1 MRNEDNKK
9 DRASYNYEKYKILD
23 KEDIFSERQSGKS
36 NHDQECEFK
45 IRTDLAVE
53 LKEDVTKE
61 KGKLEGVQIDSKYI
75 FENKIFVTKVIV
87 KNDIGARN
95 LGKEKG
101 TYITLES
108 QELANNDEGYHREMS
123 AALATYVS
131 ELLPGHKK
139 QEKLKILV
147 VGLGNREATPDS
159 LGPRVVDNLC
169 ITRYMTQEFA
179 DMDIVEKCPD
189 FEVSAIIPGV
199 LAQTGM
205 ESAEIVK
212 GIVSEINPDVVIAI
226 DSLAAR
232 NTKRLNTT
240 IQISDAGI
248 NPGSGVGNHRKGL
261 TFDMLHVPVIAI
273 GIPTVVDAATIVNDT
288 FDNLLQIFKL
298 TKGMEDINEVM
309 SGFSQEEKYEL
320 VKELIE
326 PAIASMYVTPK
337 DIDATVKYI
346 SYTISEG
353 LNIIWSGNI

>member
-1 MRNEDNKK
+1 M
-9 DRASYNYEKYKILD
+9 
-23 KEDIFSERQSGKS
+23 
-36 NHDQECEFK
+36 
-45 IRTDLAVE
+45 
-53 LKEDVTKE
+53 
-61 KGKLEGVQIDSKYI
+61 
-75 FENKIFVTKVIV
+75 
-87 KNDIGARN
+87 
-95 LGKEKG
+95 
-101 TYITLES
+101 
-108 QELANNDEGYHREMS
+108 
-123 AALATYVS
+123 
-131 ELLPGHKK
+131 
-139 QEKLKILV
+139 
-147 VGLGNREATPDS
+147 
-159 LGPRVVDNLC
+159 
-169 ITRYMTQEFA
+169 
-179 DMDIVEKCPD
+179 
-189 FEVSAIIPGV
+189 
-199 LAQTGM
+199 
-205 ESAEIVK
+205 
-212 GIVSEINPDVVIAI
+212 INPDVVIAI

-337 DIDATVKYI
+337 AIDATVKYI

-353 LNIIWSGNI
+353 LNSIWSGNI

>member
-1 MRNEDNKK
+1 MDH
-9 DRASYNYEKYKILD
+9 
-23 KEDIFSERQSGKS
+23 
-36 NHDQECEFK
+36 NHLFK

-61 KGKLEGVQIDSKYI
+61 KGRMEGIQIDSKYI
-75 FENKIFVTKVIV
+75 FENRIFVTKVIV
-87 KNDIGARN
+87 QNDIGAKN
-95 LGKEKG
+95 LGKDIG

-108 QELANNDEGYHREMS
+108 PELASCDAGYHREMS

-131 ELLPGHKK
+131 ELLPKSDHH
-139 QEKLKILV
+139 EKTKILV
-147 VGLGNREATPDS
+147 TGLGNREATPDS
-159 LGPRVVDNLC
+159 LGPRVVDNLW
-169 ITRYMTQEFA
+169 ITRHMTQ
-179 DMDIVEKCPD
+179 DIANMEMVDQCSD
-189 FEVSAIIPGV
+189 FEVSAIVPGV

-212 GIVSEINPDVVIAI
+212 AIVSEIHPDVVIAV

-240 IQISDAGI
+240 IQISSAGI

-261 TFDMLHVPVIAI
+261 TFDTIKVPVIAI

-288 FDNLLQIFKL
+288 FDNLLGVFKM

-309 SGFSQEEKYEL
+309 SGFSQEEKYRL
-320 VKELIE
+320 VRELIE
-326 PAIASMYVTPK
+326 PEMASMYVTPK

-353 LNIIWSGNI
+353 LNIIWSGGI

>member
-1 MRNEDNKK
+1 M
-9 DRASYNYEKYKILD
+9 
-23 KEDIFSERQSGKS
+23 
-36 NHDQECEFK
+36 NHNHLFK

-61 KGKLEGVQIDSKYI
+61 KGRMEGIQIDSKYI
-75 FENKIFVTKVIV
+75 FENRIFVTKVIV
-87 KNDIGARN
+87 QNDIGAKN
-95 LGKEKG
+95 LGKDIG

-108 QELANNDEGYHREMS
+108 PELASCDAGYHREMS

-131 ELLPGHKK
+131 ELLPKSDHH
-139 QEKLKILV
+139 EKTKILV
-147 VGLGNREATPDS
+147 TGLGNREATPDS
-159 LGPRVVDNLC
+159 LGPRVVDNLW
-169 ITRYMTQEFA
+169 ITRHMTQ
-179 DMDIVEKCPD
+179 DIANMEMVDQCSD
-189 FEVSAIIPGV
+189 FEVSAIVPGV

-212 GIVSEINPDVVIAI
+212 AIVSEIHPDVVIAV

-240 IQISDAGI
+240 IQISSAGI

-261 TFDMLHVPVIAI
+261 TFDTIKVPVIAI

-288 FDNLLQIFKL
+288 FDNLLGVFKM

-309 SGFSQEEKYEL
+309 SGFSQEEKYRL
-320 VKELIE
+320 VRELIE
-326 PAIASMYVTPK
+326 PEMASMYVTPK

-353 LNIIWSGNI
+353 LNIIWSGGI